1 MTEQNYSHCYLIEN
15 PGYLRVSGQDRL
27 DFLQRQTTNDLRLL
41 TANEPLV
48 TVLTSPTGR
57 IIDVLWVIDEGEDA
71 YGVLTLPGQ
80 GDQTASF
87 LNSRIFFMDK
97 VSLENV
103 SAEVLQVELF
113 RDGLADK
120 LRDLGVNGD
129 PNENNRTSITI
140 EEVPVT
146 VLLHPRMSPRLLIPG
161 ARADQVIS
169 ALKDY
174 RILPLSSKEYKILRI
189 ESGIPA
195 AGHELVED
203 YTPLEVGFRWAI
215 SDNKG
220 CYTGQEVIARQVN
233 YDKVTKHLI
242 GIRTGDLVRE
252 NETLYAQD
260 SGQPVGTVTS
270 AVLSPRFGS
279 IALAVVKRP
288 YHEPKTGLLLKI
300 DNFEMKTVTDEL
312 PFA

>member
-1 MTEQNYSHCYLIEN
+1 MTERNKSCFYLHGK
-15 PGYLRVSGQDRL
+15 PGYIRISGQDRL

-41 TANEPLV
+41 SQNQPLV

-57 IIDVLWVIDEGEDA
+57 VLDVLWVIDEGEDT
-71 YGVLTLPGQ
+71 YGILTLPGQ

-87 LNSRIFFMDK
+87 LNNRIFFMDK
-97 VSLENV
+97 VSIENAN
-103 SAEVLQVELF
+103 AELLQVELF
-113 RDGLADK
+113 GDGLAEV
-120 LRDLGVNGD
+120 LRELGVNAD
-129 PNENNRTSITI
+129 PNDNNQTSITI
-140 EEVPVT
+140 KEVPVM
-146 VLLHPRMSPRLLIPG
+146 VIMHPHMRSRLLIPSAHG
-161 ARADQVIS
+161 DQVIS
-169 ALKDY
+169 VLKEY
-174 RILPLSSKEYKILRI
+174 QILPISSEEYKILRI

-195 AGHELVED
+195 ANHELVEH

-242 GIRTGDLVRE
+242 GLRTGDLLRE

-279 IALAVVKRP
+279 IALAVIKRP
-288 YHEPKTGLLLKI
+288 YHEPGTGLLLKL
-300 DNFEMKTVTDEL
+300 NNQEKKTVTNEL

>member
-1 MTEQNYSHCYLIEN
+1 MAERNKLYFYLHGT
-15 PGYLRVSGQDRL
+15 PGYIRISGEDRL

-41 TANEPLV
+41 SPNQPLV

-57 IIDVLWVIDEGEDA
+57 ILDVLWVIDEGENT
-71 YGVLTLPGQ
+71 YGILTLPGQ
-80 GDQTASF
+80 GDRTASF

-97 VSLENV
+97 VSLENA
-103 SAEVLQVELF
+103 SAEHLQVELF
-113 RDGLADK
+113 GDGLAEM
-120 LRDLGVNGD
+120 LRELGVNGD
-129 PNENNRTSITI
+129 PNDKNQTSITI
-140 EEVPVT
+140 KQVPVT
-146 VLLHPRMSPRLLIPG
+146 VIMHPQMGSRLLIPSAQG
-161 ARADQVIS
+161 DQVLS
-169 ALKDY
+169 VLEEY
-174 RILPLSSKEYKILRI
+174 QILPLSSEEYKILRI
-189 ESGIPA
+189 ERGIPA
-195 AGHELVED
+195 ASHELVES

-242 GIRTGDLVRE
+242 GLRTGDVLRE

-260 SGQPVGTVTS
+260 SGKPVGTVTS

-288 YHEPKTGLLLKI
+288 YHEPGTGLLLKL
-300 DNFEMKTVTDEL
+300 NNQEMKILTNEL

>member
-1 MTEQNYSHCYLIEN
+1 MNERNYSHFYLHEK
-15 PGYLRVSGQDRL
+15 PGYIRVSGADRL

-41 TANEPLV
+41 TSNQPLV

-57 IIDVLWVIDEGEDA
+57 ILDVLWVIDEGEDA

-80 GDQTASF
+80 GDQTANF

-97 VSLENV
+97 VSIENV
-103 SAEVLQVELF
+103 SAELLQVELF
-113 RDGLADK
+113 GDGLAGK

-140 EEVPVT
+140 GEVPVI
-146 VLLHPRMSPRLLIPG
+146 VLLHPHMSPRLLIPG

-169 ALKDY
+169 VLKEY
-174 RILPLSSKEYKILRI
+174 QILPISSEEYKILRI
-189 ESGIPA
+189 ENGIPA

-233 YDKVTKHLI
+233 YDKVTRHLI
-242 GIRTGDLVRE
+242 GLRTGDSLRE

-270 AVLSPRFGS
+270 AVVSPRFGS

-288 YHEPKTGLLLKI
+288 YHEPETRLFMTI
-300 DNFEMKTVTDEL
+300 DNLQMKTVTDEL